1 MIEKEKIC
9 ELRVVCRND
18 SDGKYPFTIYT
29 IAKYFYT
36 SFSAAEA
43 AIPELVEKYAS
54 QEWMSV
60 YRFVIYTF
68 EPNTEI
74 TEMDRGASDVAVYLP
89 DGSRWIRTG
98 AKAVLRKGEIYEHI
112 DAANQVYLCILEK
125 EAQPDNTCEHLV
137 LNCDYTK
144 GWSCITDIM
153 PCTYPVS
160 REYLSALKSK
170 LVRHDEVEQGK
181 LTVTRGVPYEVE
193 SKYAE
198 DMNDYL
204 YIPASFSGFKYD
216 LFFDCNAAYRKN
228 MHPMWFY
235 VAHPVGD
242 KMVLLPITISY
253 DLNLM
258 WEEYEHLMYDMC
270 IPENLITFI
279 QCNLQY
285 IMNLAD
291 CQYEPDCFLWN
302 MMKMEECINME
313 IVVEGEKNL

>member
-1 MIEKEKIC
+1 MIEKNKIY

-18 SDGKYPFTIYT
+18 SEGKYPFTIYT
-29 IAKYFYT
+29 MAKYFYT

-43 AIPELVEKYAS
+43 AIPELVNKYAS

-68 EPNTEI
+68 EQNTEI

-89 DGSRWIRTG
+89 DGSRWIRTD
-98 AKAVLRKGEIYEHI
+98 AKGVLRKGEIYEHI

-125 EAQPDNTCEHLV
+125 EAQLNNTCEHLM

-144 GWSCITDIM
+144 GWSHITDVM

-160 REYLSALKSK
+160 REYLDALKSK

-181 LTVTRGVPYEVE
+181 LTVTRGVPYEAE
-193 SKYAE
+193 SKFTE

-242 KMVLLPITISY
+242 KMVLLPITVSY
-253 DLNLM
+253 NLNLM

-279 QCNLQY
+279 ECNLRD

-291 CQYEPDCFLWN
+291 CQYEPDYFLWN